1 MPRCRIDI
9 EASPTFQRHLRY
21 YQRRYR
27 NTFDD
32 LRQALQRIEADPEQ
46 AAHARSLVRFG
57 AHAVLKYRFKHS
69 DAGHGGR
76 GGYRLIA
83 AYDRAGGVL
92 YPIILFAKV
101 DLDDVSAEAVRH
113 AVHELREALQKDQQ
127 E

>member
-1 MPRCRIDI
+1 
-9 EASPTFQRHLRY
+9 
-21 YQRRYR
+21 
-27 NTFDD
+27 

-46 AAHARSLVRFG
+46 AAHARQLVRFG

-83 AYDRAGGVL
+83 AYERAAGIL
-92 YPIILFAKV
+92 YPIMLFAKV
-101 DLDDVSAEAVRH
+101 DLDDVSAEAIRR
-113 AVHELREALQKDQQ
+113 AVHELQEALQQDPP